1 MKEITIYT
9 STLNKQGYDYLK
21 EVFNFPDYFGN
32 NLDALYDC
40 LSDHDD
46 LLIRIIWDEG
56 EVPKTSAIFKV
67 IKIYCEN
74 SSSIYTI
81 DIISQH

>member
-1 MKEITIYT
+1 MKEITI
-9 STLNKQGYDYLK
+9 STKMLNERDYDYLR
-21 EVFNFPDYFGN
+21 EIFGFPSYFGN

-40 LSDHDD
+40 LSDHND

-56 EVPKTSAIFKV
+56 EKAKTSMILKV
-67 IKIYCEN
+67 IKLYCRN

-81 DIISQH
+81 DD